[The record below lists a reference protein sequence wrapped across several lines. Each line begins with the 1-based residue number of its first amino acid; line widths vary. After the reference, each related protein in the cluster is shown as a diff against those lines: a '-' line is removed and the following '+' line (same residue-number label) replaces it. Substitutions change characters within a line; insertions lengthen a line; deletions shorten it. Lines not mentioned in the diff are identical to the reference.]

1 MAASV
6 ELSEQTKKLIH
17 QLTTMM
23 RDEIPFAT
31 LDNPERSAVTA
42 WLSRTNITPTNKSRF
57 LLESLRASLLE
68 DLHDSFLS
76 PVTRETSRAPVSR
89 LKKAQY
95 TFLAIAGTLLAIC
108 EGFDGIASI
117 LTSFAAVPAV
127 CIFAAGLIFS
137 ALSVGIFYG
146 FELYGI
152 SQQVGVGLG
161 KTGQLL
167 DVFLEQVEQIKKIR
181 KIIDGRFAHESIKDS
196 AERAE
201 LRNMIN
207 MLIKRYEALDIERR
221 RYFEKLKNPFLQLA
235 RLITA
240 GLTSLIFF
248 SGGFFAGQTLA
259 LTVAGLFVASA
270 AATFWPIFVAS
281 TVVGLAALSLYWF
294 IQRPGLEHLVSHWVG
309 LDKNNIVEFGDQ
321 EIVAHQKD
329 KLKGLLHKLERVEE
343 LDSNATDG
351 PQKQET
357 HKVSPV
363 QGDIELDNE
372 AAGTNP
378 HRFFGTRT
386 SGHRSTATSSV
397 YPYELL
403 RSSVNSVNLNP

>member
-6 ELSEQTKKLIH
+6 ELSEKTKKLIH
-17 QLTTMM
+17 QLTPMM
-23 RDEIPFAT
+23 SDNTSFVT
-31 LDNPERSAVTA
+31 LSNSNPERSAVTA
-42 WLSRTNITPTNKSRF
+42 WLSESIPSTNKSRF

-117 LTSFAAVPAV
+117 LTSFAAVPVAG
-127 CIFAAGLIFS
+127 IFAAGLIFS

-181 KIIDGRFAHESIKDS
+181 KIIDQRFADESIKES
-196 AERAE
+196 AEREE
-201 LRNMIN
+201 LRSMIN
-207 MLIKRYEALDIERR
+207 MLIRRYNALDNDRQ

-270 AATFWPIFVAS
+270 AATFWPIFLAS

-294 IQRPGLEHLVSHWVG
+294 VQRPGLEHLVSHWVG
-309 LDKNNIVEFGDQ
+309 LDKSNIVEFGDRD
-321 EIVAHQKD
+321 IVAHQKD
-329 KLKGLLHKLERVEE
+329 KLKRLLHKLDRVEE
-343 LDSNATDG
+343 LRSNATDAS
-351 PQKQET
+351 QVQET
-357 HKVSPV
+357 HKESEVQEVVSPDSEEALGANRHSLFGAPCFRGRL
-363 QGDIELDNE
+363 QGSTYSYDLL
-372 AAGTNP
+372 P
-378 HRFFGTRT
+378 
-386 SGHRSTATSSV
+386 RSESAMS
-397 YPYELL
+397 
-403 RSSVNSVNLNP
+403 NS